1 MNSSNDNT
9 AIGVHNGRATGMRSR
24 AVIFTA
30 IFYFITVMLMLAVC
44 WLFLSN
50 VDQLFPREDT
60 VRTEAMDAWRS
71 DEPTKEFAGGCW
83 RFPSFWRSV
92 NLTVVSATVT
102 TLIAA
107 ILGIPAAYAL
117 SRYKIPGRAVIDVL
131 FSSVIVLPAS
141 SVGLCLVVM
150 FQYGPLHDILDG
162 WGIHVPLS
170 VPGIVVVQLV
180 LSLAMGMSAWRAA
193 FDGVKPRFEH
203 VARSLGASP
212 WRSFR
217 TVTLPS
223 ARAGIFAGLILAWT
237 RAAAEFG
244 GVLTF
249 CSTFEQFSPELFSP
263 IIRALHLH
271 KADPLAVNMWAQ
283 IEYGNVEYGFAI
295 GFVLVMISALS
306 VYVLHKIG
314 GKGYIW

>member
-1 MNSSNDNT
+1 M
-9 AIGVHNGRATGMRSR
+9 GRTKHDDSISTGPQSGSARSR
-24 AVIFTA
+24 SIVFTA
-30 IFYFITVMLMLAVC
+30 VFYFIAVMLMLGAC
-44 WLFLSN
+44 WLFIKN
-50 VDQLFPREDT
+50 IDQLFPEEGP
-60 VRTEAMDAWRS
+60 VRTEAMNAWG
-71 DEPTKEFAGGCW
+71 DETRKAEFAGGFW
-83 RFPSFWRSV
+83 KLPSFWRSV
-92 NLTVVSATVT
+92 NITFVSSTVT
-102 TLIAA
+102 MLIAA
-107 ILGIPAAYAL
+107 AIGIPASYAL
-117 SRYKIPGRAVIDVL
+117 SRYRIPGRALIDVL
-131 FSSVIVLPAS
+131 FSSIIVLPAS

-150 FQYGPLHDILDG
+150 FQYGPLHDILSE

-193 FDGVKPRFEH
+193 FDGVNPRFEH

-212 WRSFR
+212 WYSFR

-223 ARAGIFAGLILAWT
+223 ARSVIFAGLILAWT

-249 CSTFEQFSPELFSP
+249 CSTFEHMSPEHFSP
-263 IIRALHLH
+263 ILRALQLH
-271 KADPLAVNMWAQ
+271 QADPLAVSMWSQ
-283 IEYGNVEYGFAI
+283 IEYGNVELGFAL

-306 VYVLHKIG
+306 VYVLHRIG